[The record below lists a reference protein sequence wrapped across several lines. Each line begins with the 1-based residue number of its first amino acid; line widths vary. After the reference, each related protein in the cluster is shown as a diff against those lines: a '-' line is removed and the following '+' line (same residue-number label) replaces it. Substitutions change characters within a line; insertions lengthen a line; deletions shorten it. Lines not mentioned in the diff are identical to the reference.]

1 MRIAWVVIVAALN
14 LVACQETVETP
25 LGYQRDCSRLVFF
38 ESSQQHQQVSVI
50 GDFNGWNETATP
62 LSDSNG
68 DGVYTVRLDLQP
80 GLYQYRL
87 WVDGFSFLEKFNPLT
102 LFDSEQQENSV
113 IRVADCE
120 IPLLE
125 LGNLEIDADGQLEM
139 SAHFLRA
146 SSNAVLAVDSVVAT
160 LEDGTELPVSANA
173 SPGDIQI
180 IATGIPPG
188 KHKLQLTAKDRQQVQ
203 AEGLEVSFWV
213 EQKAFE
219 WNGAVVYQI
228 AIDRFR
234 KGGGTLDQAASIS
247 YYRGGDLKGVT
258 ETIEE
263 GYFEGLGVNVLWL
276 SPVYENPEGQFTG
289 RDGHLAQAY
298 HGYWPSKPRQVETR
312 FGGETALQELVQA
325 AHARGIRVIV
335 DVVPNHVHI
344 EHPYYAERT
353 SDAWFNNPQGECICG
368 FSCPWA
374 TKIEE
379 CWFDPFLPDLSF
391 RNPEVVETVVADLIW
406 WLEQF
411 DLDGLRIDAV
421 PMMPRL
427 IVRHL
432 RDQINRKLA
441 VGDGQIY
448 LLGETYTARGGQNI
462 IRYYLGPH
470 SLSGQF
476 DFPVMWVVRDSL
488 AGRTSFI
495 ELDSEVRASEA
506 AWTGSGAVM
515 APILGN
521 HDVPRFISD
530 MNGDS
535 LWQPRD
541 NPPQS
546 PTTDKPYDL
555 LKMAWTF
562 LMSQP
567 GAAVIYYG
575 DEYGMPGASDPDNRR
590 NMRFSD
596 ELSDK
601 EKNVLS
607 HIGRLG
613 RARACSQAMQ
623 RGTRRT
629 LFVNENLYVYGR
641 DAGDGYPA
649 IVILNRATLPR
660 EIEMSIPK
668 EWALAED
675 AVFKDLLGSQVEF
688 NEMKIETIVLP
699 RSSTLILSEAAC
711 LEVE

>member
-1 MRIAWVVIVAALN
+1 MRFAWAVILVALN

-25 LGYQRDCSRLVFF
+25 YGYQRNCSRLVFF
-38 ESSQQHQQVSVI
+38 ESFQEHQQVSVV
-50 GDFNGWNETATP
+50 GDFNNWNATATE
-62 LSDSNG
+62 LSETDNNG
-68 DGVYTVRLDLQP
+68 IYAARLDLQP
-80 GLYQYRL
+80 GLYHYRI
-87 WVDGFSFLEKFNPLT
+87 WVDGESFIEKFNPLT
-102 LFDSEQQENSV
+102 LFDSAQQENSV

-125 LGNLEIDADGQLEM
+125 MSDLDIEADGQLQM

-146 SSNAVLAVDSVVAT
+146 STNAALDVDSLAAT
-160 LEDGTELPVSANA
+160 LEDGSQLSVSANV

-180 IATGIPPG
+180 VASGIPPG
-188 KHKLQLTAKDRQQVQ
+188 KHKLLLTARDVQQVE
-203 AEGLEVSFWV
+203 AEGLEISFWV
-213 EQKAFE
+213 EQEAFD

-234 KGGGTLDQAASIS
+234 KGEGTLDPAAPIS
-247 YYRGGDLKGVT
+247 YYHGGDLGGVRQA
-258 ETIEE
+258 IEE
-263 GYFEGLGVNVLWL
+263 GYFENLGVNVLWL
-276 SPVYENPEGQFTG
+276 SPVYENPEGEFTG

-298 HGYWPSKPRQVETR
+298 HGYWPSEPRQVETR
-312 FGGETALQELVQA
+312 FGGQPALQQLVQA

-335 DVVPNHVHI
+335 DVVPNHVHSD
-344 EHPYYAERT
+344 HPYYAQRT

-368 FSCPWA
+368 FSCPWGSY
-374 TKIEE
+374 IEE

-391 RNPEVVETVVADLIW
+391 RNSEVVETVVADLIW

-432 RDQINRKLA
+432 RDKINSKMV
-441 VGDGQIY
+441 VGNGQIY
-448 LLGETYTARGGQNI
+448 LLGETYTARGGQDI

-476 DFPVMWVVRDSL
+476 DFPVMWLLRDSL
-488 AGRTSFI
+488 AYRTSFI
-495 ELDSEVRASEA
+495 DLDSEVRSSEA

-530 MNGDS
+530 MNGDL

-541 NPPQS
+541 NPPET

-555 LKMAWTF
+555 LKIAWTF
-562 LMSQP
+562 LLSQP

-590 NMRFSD
+590 NMRFSE
-596 ELSDK
+596 ELNDR
-601 EKNVLS
+601 EKSVLS
-607 HIGRLG
+607 HVSRLG
-613 RARACSQAMQ
+613 RVRACSRAMRQ
-623 RGTRRT
+623 GTRQT
-629 LFVNENLYVYGR
+629 LFVNENLYIYGR
-641 DAGDGYPA
+641 DSGDGYPV

-660 EIEMSIPK
+660 EIAISIPE
-668 EWALAED
+668 EWVLAED
-675 AVFKDLLGSQVEF
+675 AVFKNLFGSQVEI
-688 NEMKIETIVLP
+688 NDLKIKTVVPP
-699 RSSTLILSEAAC
+699 RSSALILSEAAC